1 MVYSPAFAKLM
12 DNGQLLISDQQIP
25 GDHFK
30 LKRIGADLSEKLHYK
45 RYNFT
50 AERRMRDEW
59 D

>member
-1 MVYSPAFAKLM
+1 M